1 MNIMG
6 ITALA
11 VCASV
16 MAMCIKQL
24 RPEMAH
30 LLTVAAAAVLL
41 AFTVPYV
48 KSAVETVRSF
58 AALTAS
64 GNSYINPI
72 LKITGIAYISQI
84 GCDLCT
90 DAGETALA
98 GRVEM
103 AGKLAICMI
112 SLPIAK
118 EAFMS
123 ITGILN

>member
-1 MNIMG
+1 MNITG
-6 ITALA
+6 IAALA

-16 MAMCIKQL
+16 MAMCIKQI

-30 LLTVAAAAVLL
+30 LFTVCTAAVLL
-41 AFTVPYV
+41 AFTIPYV
-48 KSAVETVRSF
+48 KSAADTVRSF
-58 AALTAS
+58 AVLSPA

-72 LKITGIAYISQI
+72 LKITGIAYVSQI
-84 GCDLCT
+84 GCDLCA

-103 AGKLAICMI
+103 AGKMTICMI

-123 ITGILN
+123 IIGILN